1 MMPKLVDVI
10 LLDIDGVLLPFGD
23 NNDNGYNNNETS
35 KHEDCLFPDD
45 TMHALTMLLQ
55 QISNLSFNTS
65 SNQVQKGNPVIVL
78 SSTWRARPEFIRDIL
93 NSFQIYA
100 DKKGLKDASTLETW
114 KEANCLDSFFD
125 ITDPTYHSTRH
136 GEIMKWVNEN
146 TMSDTEKNRKQTRQ
160 FTIRSWIALD
170 DEDIVAVEGQQHK
183 EMLEHAVQTNSSI
196 GLTPEDVALGVELM
210 KKQISRFYTEGS
222 K

>member
-1 MMPKLVDVI
+1 MTNLIDVI

-23 NNDNGYNNNETS
+23 TDNGYNNNETPT
-35 KHEDCLFPDD
+35 HEGCLFPDD
-45 TMHALTMLLQ
+45 TMHALTTLLQ
-55 QISNLSFNTS
+55 KISNLSFTTT

-78 SSTWRARPEFIRDIL
+78 SSTWRARQEFIRDIL

-100 DKKGLKDASTLETW
+100 NKKGLKDASILQTW
-114 KEANCLDSFFD
+114 KEANCSFFD

-146 TMSDTEKNRKQTRQ
+146 TTSDTGKNKKHTKS
-160 FTIRSWIALD
+160 FVVRSWIALD

-196 GLTPEDVALGVELM
+196 GLTIADVSLGVELI
-210 KKQISRFYTEGS
+210 KKQISRYHGET

>member
-1 MMPKLVDVI
+1 MPNLVDVI

-23 NNDNGYNNNETS
+23 TDNGYNNETS
-35 KHEDCLFPDD
+35 STQDSCLFPDD

-55 QISNLSFNTS
+55 KMSNLTFNTI
-65 SNQVQKGNPVIVL
+65 SNQVQNGNPVLVL

-100 DKKGLKDASTLETW
+100 DKKGLEDASILQIW
-114 KEANCLDSFFD
+114 KQTNCLDSFFD
-125 ITDPTYHSTRH
+125 KTDPTYHSTRH
-136 GEIMKWVNEN
+136 DEIMKWVNAN
-146 TMSDTEKNRKQTRQ
+146 TTSNELTNEKRTKS
-160 FTIRSWIALD
+160 FIVRSWIALD

-196 GLTPEDVALGVELM
+196 GLTIEDVALGIELI
-210 KKQISRFYTEGS
+210 KKQISRYHEGS

>member
-1 MMPKLVDVI
+1 MPNLVDVI

-23 NNDNGYNNNETS
+23 NTSDGYNNNETS
-35 KHEDCLFPDD
+35 TQDSCLFPDH
-45 TMHALTMLLQ
+45 TMHALTMILQ
-55 QISNLSFNTS
+55 QISNLPFNTS
-65 SNQVQKGNPVIVL
+65 SNQVQNGNPVLVL

-100 DKKGLKDASTLETW
+100 DKKGLKDASILQTW
-114 KEANCLDSFFD
+114 KEANCLESFFD

-136 GEIMKWVNEN
+136 DEIMKWVNKN
-146 TMSDTEKNRKQTRQ
+146 TMSDKRKSKNHTK
-160 FTIRSWIALD
+160 FIVRSWIALD
-170 DEDIVAVEGQQHK
+170 DEDIVNVEGQQHK

-196 GLTPEDVALGVELM
+196 GLTPEDVALGVELI
-210 KKQISRFYTEGS
+210 KKQISRFHEES

>member
-1 MMPKLVDVI
+1 MRMPNLVDVI

-23 NNDNGYNNNETS
+23 NTSDGYNNNETS
-35 KHEDCLFPDD
+35 TQDSCLFPDN

-55 QISNLSFNTS
+55 KMSNLSFNTT
-65 SNQVQKGNPVIVL
+65 SNHVKNGNPVLVL

-100 DKKGLKDASTLETW
+100 NKKGSKDASILQTW

-125 ITDPTYHSTRH
+125 ITDPSYHSTRH
-136 GEIMKWVNEN
+136 DEIMKWVKEN
-146 TMSDTEKNRKQTRQ
+146 TTTSVVGENKKHKKS
-160 FTIRSWIALD
+160 FVVRSWIALD

-183 EMLEHAVQTNSSI
+183 EMLEHAVQTNSSN
-196 GLTPEDVALGVELM
+196 GLTKEDVALGVELI
-210 KKQISRFYTEGS
+210 KKQISRYHE
-222 K
+222 